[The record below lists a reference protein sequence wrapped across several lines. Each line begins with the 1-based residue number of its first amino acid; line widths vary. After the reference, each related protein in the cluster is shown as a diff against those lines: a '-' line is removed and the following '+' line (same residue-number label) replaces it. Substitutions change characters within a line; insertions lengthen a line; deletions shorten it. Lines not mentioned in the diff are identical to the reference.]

1 MSKCG
6 YFDVRQL
13 PMKDTEFAG
22 WQRIF
27 NKHDISTYF
36 AQVSVPNQRGLNENN
51 NGLLRKDGLEKLLDF
66 CDLFDEFVQQISTRR
81 NRISRKSLG
90 YKTPIRIFIKYV
102 TNEVLTLF

>member
-1 MSKCG
+1 
-6 YFDVRQL
+6 VR
-13 PMKDTEFAG
+13 